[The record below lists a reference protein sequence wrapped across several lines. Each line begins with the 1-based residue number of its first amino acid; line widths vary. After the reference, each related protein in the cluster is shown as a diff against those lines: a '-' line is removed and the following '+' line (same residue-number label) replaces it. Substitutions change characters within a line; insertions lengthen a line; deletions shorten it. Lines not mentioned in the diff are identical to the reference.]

1 MSGRTFVVGD
11 IHGDLAA
18 LRALVAKMPTLEAGD
33 TLVFLGDYLDRG
45 PHSAEVIE
53 VVRGIERNA
62 AFKVV
67 CLRGNHEDAW
77 VRVLDR
83 RWDEFVFPPSNG
95 CLATMRSYTGGPV
108 PAPDAFP
115 TPEELD
121 PLFKGAFFPEDVVA
135 WMRALPFW
143 YEDEHGLYVHAGL
156 IERVPASAATGR
168 DGRFLHPRET
178 EPANATLWTRS
189 EAFFREYRGKR
200 VIVGHTVTEC
210 LPPELSSYTPAD
222 PTDMWAGECVVA
234 IDTGAGKDGFLTAIE
249 LPALRVWESR

>member
-1 MSGRTFVVGD
+1 MTGRTFVVGD

-18 LRALVAKMPTLEAGD
+18 LRALVAKMPTLEEGD

-45 PHSAEVIE
+45 PDSAEVIE

-77 VRVLDR
+77 LRVLER

-95 CLATMRSYTGGPV
+95 CLATMRSYVGGAV

-121 PLFKGAFFPEDVVA
+121 PLFKGAFFPADVVE
-135 WMRALPFW
+135 WMKGLRYFH
-143 YEDEHGLYVHAGL
+143 EDEHGIYVHAGL
-156 IERVPASAATGR
+156 IERG
-168 DGRFLHPRET
+168 GRFLHPSET
-178 EPANATLWTRS
+178 EPKNALLWTRS

-200 VIVGHTVTEC
+200 VVVGHTVTEC

-249 LPALRVWESR
+249 LPALKVWESR